1 MFRVLREIIRDE
13 VLPTEDENAEPA
25 YLRVEPIR
33 DVINQL
39 FKFTNSKIVS
49 TILYNLNKYVEL
61 VYSKPYSE
69 QLMNGICKYL
79 LFVYNWRNKVLR
91 VS

>member
-1 MFRVLREIIRDE
+1 MFRVLRDIIGDE
-13 VLPTEDENAEPA
+13 TLPTVDENVEPT

-39 FKFTNSKIVS
+39 FKFTNYNCKIVS

-69 QLMNGICKYL
+69 QLMIGKWINE
-79 LFVYNWRNKVLR
+79 NK
-91 VS
+91 

>member
-69 QLMNGICKYL
+69 QLMMGKLKNQKILFKQTIRL
-79 LFVYNWRNKVLR
+79 L
-91 VS
+91 